1 MSEKRDNERM
11 HVPGQLTGE
20 VTVYQ
25 PMSILD
31 ISERGAQVET
41 TFQLSLEA
49 LHDFRLSLG
58 SRSVVVKGRIVH
70 CQICELREGAVMYRT
85 GIEFV
90 EPTEHA
96 LLAIEVFV
104 EAQRALRS
112 ALPIVDAEIAEDG
125 V

>member
-11 HVPGQLTGE
+11 HVPGPVTGE

-25 PMSILD
+25 PMTVLD
-31 ISERGAQVET
+31 ISARGALIET
-41 TFQLSLEA
+41 TFPLQLEA

-70 CQICELREGAVMYRT
+70 CQIGELHEGAVVYRT
-85 GIEFV
+85 GIEFI
-90 EPTEHA
+90 EPPPHA
-96 LLAIEVFV
+96 QLAIDAFV
-104 EAQRALRS
+104 EAQRSVDRAS
-112 ALPIVDAEIAEDG
+112 SIVDAEIAEDG